1 MAYDVVV
8 ADGGGVVVVH
18 GRGGGGGG
26 RVVHVVVV
34 VVVPAAAR
42 GGPAAAPGVARVP
55 RAAAAVLLLLL
66 SLAVLLALHPP
77 VLEPDLDLPLR
88 QVEVP
93 RQLPPL
99 LLGHVRVEEELLLQL
114 QGLELGVGLPLLP
127 HADVAGPVVQ
137 GVAQAGWGEEE
148 AWKKKMEMFC
158 MSLFVTLSFPVSLSL
173 ALKT

>member
-34 VVVPAAAR
+34 VVPAAAR
-42 GGPAAAPGVARVP
+42 GGPAAAAPGVARVP

-88 QVEVP
+88 QVEVA
-93 RQLPPL
+93 RQLPAL
-99 LLGHVRVEEELLLQL
+99 LLGDVGVEEELLLEL
-114 QGLELGVGLPLLP
+114 EGLELGVGLALLP
-127 HADVAGPVVQ
+127 HAHVARPVVE
-137 GVAQAGWGEEE
+137 GPSKAGGGKEET
-148 AWKKKMEMFC
+148 WKIQENKMR
-158 MSLFVTLSFPVSLSL
+158 S
-173 ALKT
+173 